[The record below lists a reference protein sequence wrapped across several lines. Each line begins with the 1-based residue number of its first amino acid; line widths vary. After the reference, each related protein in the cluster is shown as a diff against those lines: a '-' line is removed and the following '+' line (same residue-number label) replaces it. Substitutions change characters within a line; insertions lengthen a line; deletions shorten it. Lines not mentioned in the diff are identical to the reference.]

1 MYITQIYLYAGA
13 PHKILIHSFA
23 MLLIDRVQTLHFLD
37 VLSAQVLFIARE
49 YRQTIISDDD
59 LMLKSFLLN
68 LKFEHRNLFKIK
80 WPQEMK
86 MAELQFR
93 F

>member
-1 MYITQIYLYAGA
+1 M
-13 PHKILIHSFA
+13 P
-23 MLLIDRVQTLHFLD
+23 LIDRIQTLHFLD
-37 VLSAQVLFIARE
+37 VLSVQTLFTARE
-49 YRQTIISDDD
+49 HRQTIINDDD

-68 LKFEHRNLFKIK
+68 LKFAHRNLFKIK

-93 F
+93 FQPP